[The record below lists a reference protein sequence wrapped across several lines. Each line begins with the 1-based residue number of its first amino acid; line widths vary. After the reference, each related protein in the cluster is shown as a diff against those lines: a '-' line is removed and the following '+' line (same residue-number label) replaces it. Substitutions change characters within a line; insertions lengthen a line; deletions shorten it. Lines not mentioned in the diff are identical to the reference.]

1 MAETLPS
8 LEEAS
13 RWVGYRLDGL
23 ENQTIGRVAG
33 LLVEA
38 PRFNPDEALSAGQ
51 ERELCALWG
60 IREGQGRAA
69 ELADRDDHE
78 VTAVPAAD

>member
-1 MAETLPS
+1 MK
-8 LEEAS
+8 
-13 RWVGYRLDGL
+13 
-23 ENQTIGRVAG
+23 
-33 LLVEA
+33 EA